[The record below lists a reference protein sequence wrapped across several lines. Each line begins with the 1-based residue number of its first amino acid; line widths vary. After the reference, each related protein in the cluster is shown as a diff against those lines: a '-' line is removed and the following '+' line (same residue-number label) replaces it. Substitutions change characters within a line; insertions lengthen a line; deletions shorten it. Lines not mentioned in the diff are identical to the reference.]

1 MKTEEQSKKLELVK
15 KHITSYPDFP
25 KPDIVFRDMFSILR
39 EPAAFTALYDVL
51 IDHVRS
57 VQPQIQCIVGLE
69 ARGFIFGP
77 LIAIAL
83 KMPFVP
89 IRKKGKLPGNVKGVK
104 YQLEYG
110 QDEFEVQTDAM
121 SPNTNVLIIDDL
133 LATGGTL
140 AAACELLSSCKV
152 TIVQCLVIME
162 LTDLDGKRKV
172 PCDVHSF
179 VQF

>member
-1 MKTEEQSKKLELVK
+1 MEAEEISKKLELVK
-15 KHITSYPDFP
+15 KHTKSYADFP
-25 KPDIVFRDMFSILR
+25 KPDIVFRDMFSVLR
-39 EPAAFTALYDVL
+39 EPLAFAALHDVL
-51 IDHVRS
+51 IDHVRTLHPP
-57 VQPQIQCIVGLE
+57 VQCVVGLE

-77 LIAIAL
+77 LVALAL
-83 KMPFVP
+83 KLPFVP
-89 IRKKGKLPGNVKGVK
+89 IRKQGKLPGKVTSVT

-110 QDEFEVQTDAM
+110 QDEFEMQTESI

-140 AAACELLSSCKV
+140 TAACELLSICQV

-162 LTDLDGKRKV
+162 LTELNGRHKV
-172 PCDVHSF
+172 PCNVHSF